1 MADVNQNLHRRIER
15 LKIQNHKLDSENHV
29 LKVEVKRFESEGADN
44 YEDIVLD
51 RDLEIDEAYKEINS
65 LKFLLKVF
73 IFLK

>member
-29 LKVEVKRFESEGADN
+29 LRVEVKRFESEGADN

-51 RDLEIDEAYKEINS
+51 RDLEIKEAYEEING

-73 IFLK
+73 IFLM